1 MPRRLRSATLET
13 RTARLRL
20 PIRKKPYTAR
30 VAPGVRVAYRRN
42 ETVSSWSVI
51 AADGKGGNWMQQFAA
66 ADDHEEA
73 NGETVLDF
81 WQAQERARI
90 IARSNKDP
98 DADSGKPITVG
109 KALDSYEADLKAR
122 GGDAYNAQRVRVH
135 LSDTLAN
142 EVVALLGSLRKFRH
156 WRDGLRKKG
165 LAASTVNRTCA
176 AFQAALEHAAKLDPR
191 ITNQSAWRTGLAALP
206 DAEQSR
212 NVIIP
217 DDAVLRIIASAY
229 EESPQFGLLVE
240 VAGTTGARVSQ
251 LARLEVGDVQGDRA
265 DPRLMMPGACKGRG
279 RKRIERHPV
288 PITVNL
294 ARALKQSSIS
304 RPSEVLLL
312 TRSDGAP
319 WRHSDHRHPF
329 ARAVTRAGLNPA
341 IVTIYALRH
350 SSIVRQLLANTPIR
364 VVAVQHD
371 TSVVMLERTYSKYI
385 ADHADALSR
394 SALLDTTRPI
404 RKKVVTLKVPS

>member
-1 MPRRLRSATLET
+1 
-13 RTARLRL
+13 
-20 PIRKKPYTAR
+20 
-30 VAPGVRVAYRRN
+30 
-42 ETVSSWSVI
+42 
-51 AADGKGGNWMQQFAA
+51 
-66 ADDHEEA
+66 
-73 NGETVLDF
+73 
-81 WQAQERARI
+81 
-90 IARSNKDP
+90 
-98 DADSGKPITVG
+98 
-109 KALDSYEADLKAR
+109 
-122 GGDAYNAQRVRVH
+122 
-135 LSDTLAN
+135 
-142 EVVALLGSLRKFRH
+142 
-156 WRDGLRKKG
+156 
-165 LAASTVNRTCA
+165 
-176 AFQAALEHAAKLDPR
+176 
-191 ITNQSAWRTGLAALP
+191 
-206 DAEQSR
+206 
-212 NVIIP
+212 
-217 DDAVLRIIASAY
+217 
-229 EESPQFGLLVE
+229 
-240 VAGTTGARVSQ
+240 
-251 LARLEVGDVQGDRA
+251 
-265 DPRLMMPGACKGRG
+265 
-279 RKRIERHPV
+279 V